1 MTTLKQQFA
10 IDGQA
15 ISNNHEDMVI
25 TLDAHPSVQIKTIQD
40 DSITYEFL
48 GDVAQDST
56 YKLNLTFVYKKLH
69 KLVLPLTLKHTLN
82 DPLISTTYPTKTVK
96 VWDEGKLSDINF
108 KVYYTGTTPQTDIT
122 ATMTNVVITGNEF
135 ITIENGS
142 DWRVING
149 NRSQSFNTELN
160 ITFDCEY
167 EGRVFQGKGILTFN
181 IAQYNPATDDFV
193 ASVIG
198 KAEGTLGVES
208 EIYVKVLYQGRYW
221 KGARVSP
228 TSGLMIA
235 VNIVKQTD
243 DDVNQRL
250 VLTIKPQT
258 VGTSLQSRYF
268 LYKDGSGSGTYY
280 TLWTYTDVWAKA
292 VTASRMPSRFET
304 PVKTIYKSTYTDVR
318 IGHELVTMDDPRLE
332 ITQTNGVYYPIMG
345 YDTDGIWYCNNYGTV
360 GAKTAVD
367 VTIGVKGDSS
377 WTPRTLTTD
386 HYTLSGTI
394 EDNELDIITPTTLEP
409 SKHNTLEYNLVAK
422 ADKSLIPG
430 LVLQGA
436 PVVKQDSGTPLIK
449 YYNDMKIEDTPTV
462 GRVSLGVDVAHGGG
476 NIITT
481 AIFKDPSDK
490 LWVQKVWGFWVDR
503 APVKVE
509 MITTQPIKITNTD
522 KQTINFKT
530 LQDRFNAPNTVI
542 SGTAEI
548 TSTTGTV
555 ASATVPMVKADNTWL
570 TDVTPTG
577 ESGPGTLVGT
587 VLNGGYKYPITVPVE
602 FDRVTAISFVDTP
615 LSVNVFDIGTA
626 VPFQVFVEGVDV
638 TVGSKITFTPTANI
652 IANGETGR
660 GWEVWTAPIAGA
672 AEKVTYQVEVTG
684 IGGEVETYEYVATFD
699 IAAWDGKM
707 MKVVADDLIVSATTT
722 VGKNTTFVVKPMYRG
737 KPAADKIKL
746 DTTYQTSIL
755 NTYATVISQVPS
767 PDNATL
773 TITIHA
779 NRLYHLK
786 DRNQSGVKLLNM
798 RFILDGT
805 APANEGI
812 DVVSKHDMVGFFM
825 GDYLVVSGYAGE
837 IEGPRNSVVPLRIG
851 RGTSAPIAPVYVFKD
866 GERLSL
872 NDPDVEFYV
881 VAGTTATG
889 NDRNTIA
896 WEFMYAED
904 TTVFGRVTG
913 IYLGGSSYG
922 YYNPARVRLRSD
934 SVKYSHAPVPPDS
947 NMWIYPSSVTYNVQA
962 FKQFTPD
969 AVAADDNTIEFTISN
984 GGLVLTN
991 PEVYLIGGV
1000 SVPSNGE
1007 ALIGDVPYTITKH
1020 PTDATKNILKFASG
1034 HTGNNVLFKAKT
1046 RDVAFA
1052 GNWCYSEFNVP
1063 VPQSQSKTLFLD
1075 PDIPVKNGQAFDAE
1089 FTLELLQYKQTP
1101 IDLSGITFK
1110 SVNVTGNAA
1119 PGGIP
1124 VHVEGNKFKLPCVG
1138 TSTFG
1143 TVSVTGTFTEA
1154 GRPDIEYGFAGTFT
1168 TVDNSTLHVIG
1179 KTLNV
1184 NVFQEGDEIPF
1195 SVRDGEST
1203 EDLPITDVKITANEY
1218 VHTSGGANWEIWTA
1232 PKEGIVVTVRYEV
1245 TVTTSTGPEVVVY
1258 NASFNIAPWDGK
1270 MLKIEYNYAGPEKK
1284 HVYARSPY
1292 SETTDIYEIY
1302 PLYRG
1307 KPAADKVMLRSTKP
1321 SLTGI
1326 GIRVS
1331 GYTADGLGLRV
1342 VIWADGSGA
1351 SPAAADN
1358 AYIQYC
1364 LNDANINGQPNNIPD
1379 VTMVQHDVRMRAYKA
1394 DVLNLWVVNP
1404 PEPMLPSVSVNS
1416 AIRTYA
1422 ELAMSNSGVFIPLDD
1437 DKVSIVYNSGSKLSG
1452 LGVDTDHIYHRVN
1465 LGLVSGVS
1473 WHSISALYDNKL
1485 STPALVKTVETGPAK
1500 TDYYNINILPG
1511 QNLLPNSVQDVK
1523 VQVVRNDGS
1532 GTVLTNV
1539 KLASLKGM
1547 KIPEAGNALIVDPK
1561 ASEATMDSG
1570 GTFTVKVKTGWTGTQ
1585 FRLIGAI
1592 HKDGDAEDYFELGD
1606 VGGLTVA
1613 GVAKAKGIGKCITE
1627 TFEVKGQTKT
1637 HFYFNLKLPKFD
1649 GDFDVTAGSF
1659 KTFSLTGAG
1668 KSTAALPTWDTT
1680 KKAWYFANVE
1690 MVEDGGMMKM
1700 SGTFTVTGDTTVY
1713 ELAEFETQIV
1723 STSKIV
1729 FTDVPKT
1736 INIFDAGRD
1745 MPFTATDGTNTLEL
1759 LNTATFS
1766 SETMESYSGNYWRPI
1781 VSAIPLEGKEATIEF
1796 EVTATIDGVLETHRH
1811 VGKFNVNPWDGVEF
1825 RAKTW
1830 PTAALEGP
1838 VGKSIPIAP
1847 SFEFRGVSKTWNNT
1861 EWKTDPAALLLNSD
1875 GVAELISEGNYPGT
1889 NNPFINIKGLKP
1901 SKSEFLYPV
1910 KYVGAGS
1917 TEWPENTPD
1926 KNLAN
1931 ITTSVHIWDLL
1942 LHFDNDVQPGPIVAT
1957 KGDTITIPAVL
1968 TWGKG
1973 TPVAISSATVTQTSP
1988 VGFLTLG
1995 AKGNADFKAVVNG
2008 TNNTAEDID
2017 VPVRINYTYTA
2028 NADTYTLS
2036 YDQIITLKGTP
2047 EVEDVIEF
2055 LYLTDI
2061 VTRNWQKGQLPFGIK
2076 VNSMDVV
2083 IKDVKVTAN
2092 EYIASIP
2099 KDSNNM
2105 VWQCIKGGVDGEVKT
2120 TVEFVVTVS
2129 DGIRD
2134 HVVKKTI
2141 DVTIAEDDGSVFWV
2155 EPVYGQTAY
2164 DMVGSDVRRAVAL
2177 RGSGAAYI
2185 YLGVTGYLKG
2195 DAVETTAVTD
2205 HTLDSNWTVGSLAKQ
2220 NTYEWRQVYNARTSA
2235 YTPRVGIGGI
2245 RLKYGTATA
2254 VEGQNTGTFRI
2265 PLYAYDTAVPS
2276 ATSVVVTNPTEFV
2289 GKFGDTFEHYFN
2301 VGYRGSPLDLNS
2313 TGTEKMY
2320 DGTSASNKLAT
2331 LTVKD
2336 SRHFVHAFAEDVEDE
2351 VTFQCWVMA
2360 RPTGTSGA
2368 HGQTLLKF
2376 TQKPLIPKLAVTTSE
2391 TTPIVGTK
2399 DDTGEMALVV
2409 KYGEDIIPIDD
2420 PKLAITANKGL
2431 EATKGGAGF
2440 NWKIVLGNTN
2450 AAGTY
2455 SSDVTVSYEYHP
2467 GRYATKVFA
2476 QSIQFTPTNRE
2487 VTVVDVPLRASVWD
2501 IGVGIP
2507 FTLWAAGD
2515 EVTSLMTDINVV
2527 QNVYIKKK
2535 ADAIWQVT
2543 SNTAIEETLVETEFT
2558 YRLNDELLVR
2568 TAKGTFIINKYDGKE
2583 FTPYIE
2589 KTGTQWVE
2597 GMLLIGNNL
2606 SSGGSN
2612 PQYNVKIVGVY
2623 RGEPVVMSKGDG
2635 PVTTPLVDV
2644 TRPTTSNLS
2653 LTYVFKSNVVGVFGS
2668 ASAVIDVKRYGT
2680 ATAVEGIDVANLPI
2694 EYVVYDLTADQKYLI
2709 AKLTPSLTG
2718 VIGDE
2723 MEVQCLAFNK
2733 ATVIDLTDPAVTIT
2747 LPGGRLELVEGSVTR
2762 TGFKVKFASG
2772 VDNEVVGDQNV
2783 VIGNT
2788 TYPTLTAT
2796 GKIALTQ
2803 QAGWIALERVDGF
2816 VDAADGS
2823 MDNPLLLKQQVKT
2836 QQ

>member
-82 DPLISTTYPTKTVK
+82 DPLISTTYPTKSVK

-108 KVYYTGTTPQTDIT
+108 KVYYMGTDPRTDIT
-122 ATMTNVVITGNEF
+122 EKMTNVVITGNEF
-135 ITIENGS
+135 VTIENNT
-142 DWRVING
+142 DWRVIKG
-149 NRSQSFNTELN
+149 NTTQSFNTELG
-160 ITFDCEY
+160 ITFDVEH
-167 EGRVFQGKGILTFN
+167 EGKFFHGKGILTFN
-181 IAQYNPATDDFV
+181 IAQYNPATDDFTT
-193 ASVIG
+193 AIIG
-198 KAEGTLGVES
+198 KPEGTLGVES

-228 TSGLMIA
+228 TTGSMIN
-235 VNIVKQTD
+235 VNIVKQAD
-243 DDVNQRL
+243 DDVNERL
-250 VLTIKPQT
+250 VLTIKPQS
-258 VGTSLQSRYF
+258 VGTALQSRYF
-268 LYKDGSGSGTYY
+268 IYKGGTASGVYS

-292 VTASRMPSRFET
+292 ITASRMPSRFDT
-304 PVKTIYKSTYTDVR
+304 IVNTIYKSKYTDVR
-318 IGHELVTMDDPRLE
+318 IGHEKVTMDDPRLE
-332 ITQTNGVYYPIMG
+332 ITQTNGVFYPIMG
-345 YDTDGIWYCNNYGTV
+345 YDKDGIWYLNNYGTV
-360 GAKTAVD
+360 GTKTSVD
-367 VTIGVKGDSS
+367 VTIGYKGDAT
-377 WTPRTLTTD
+377 WTPRILTTD
-386 HYTLSGTI
+386 HYTLAGVG
-394 EDNELDIITPTTLEP
+394 EQNELTIVNPTTLEP
-409 SKHNTLEYNLVAK
+409 SKHNTLEYNLVNK
-422 ADKSLIPG
+422 ADSGSVSG
-430 LVLQGA
+430 LVLQGV
-436 PVVKQDSGTPLIK
+436 PIVRHDSGTPLIK

-462 GRVSLGVDVAHGGG
+462 GRVSLSLDVAHGGG
-476 NIITT
+476 NVITT
-481 AIFKDPSDK
+481 AIFKDATDK

-503 APVKVE
+503 APFKVE
-509 MITTQPIKITNTD
+509 MITEQPIKITNTD

-530 LQDRFNAPNTVI
+530 LQDRFNAPNTVV

-548 TSTTGTV
+548 TSTTGAV
-555 ASATVPMVKADNTWL
+555 ASATAPTAQADNTWL

-577 ESGPGTLVGT
+577 EGGTGTLVGT
-587 VLNGGYKYPITVPVE
+587 VLNGGFKYPITVPVE
-602 FDRVTAISFVDTP
+602 FDRVTAIEFVDTP
-615 LSVNVFDIGTA
+615 LSVNVFDIGTD
-626 VPFQVFVEGVDV
+626 VPFQVLVEGVDV
-638 TVGSKITFTPTANI
+638 TVGAKITFTPTANI

-660 GWEVWTAPIAGA
+660 GWEIWTAPKAGVT
-672 AEKVTYQVEVTG
+672 EKITYQVEVTG
-684 IGGEVETYEYVATFD
+684 VSGKPEVYEHVGTFN

-707 MKVVADDLIVSATTT
+707 LKMEITDNYIGITNVQDTT
-722 VGKNTTFVVKPMYRG
+722 VEFTTMYRG
-737 KPAADKIKL
+737 KPGADKVEVMEL
-746 DTTYQTSIL
+746 GSLGWY
-755 NTYATVISQVPS
+755 
-767 PDNATL
+767 
-773 TITIHA
+773 
-779 NRLYHLK
+779 
-786 DRNQSGVKLLNM
+786 
-798 RFILDGT
+798 
-805 APANEGI
+805 I
-812 DVVSKHDMVGFFM
+812 DVVSALPSEDKSKFILTVRGRVAAAHKQNVWNDFLTIQNIRFGVIGTPQTTLDVDWVDKGAYSAAFCD
-825 GDYLVVSGYAGE
+825 DYLTMYGAVHSIQGAQYEVSHMRSGAVQGSSVGHTHAFISGKRVLLKDIYCWVDAGTHAKAIEYVYGEDDRLYAQITRAYSGS
-837 IEGPRNSVVPLRIG
+837 GMQNLLRCKWVG
-851 RGTSAPIAPVYVFKD
+851 SENGKYTFTPTGSEAYLYVFTD
-866 GERLSL
+866 L
-872 NDPDVEFYV
+872 
-881 VAGTTATG
+881 AGSIGQTALTTQTTAVASDDNVVT
-889 NDRNTIA
+889 
-896 WEFMYAED
+896 
-904 TTVFGRVTG
+904 FGMQQPPLVLDQTNRTLKGLKLVP
-913 IYLGGSSYG
+913 YPAGS
-922 YYNPARVRLRSD
+922 NAVI
-934 SVKYSHAPVPPDS
+934 PDS
-947 NMWIYPSSVTYNVQA
+947 DWSIE
-962 FKQFTPD
+962 PD
-969 AVAADDNTIEFTISN
+969 TD
-984 GGLVLTN
+984 
-991 PEVYLIGGV
+991 P
-1000 SVPSNGE
+1000 
-1007 ALIGDVPYTITKH
+1007 TKW
-1020 PTDATKNILKFASG
+1020 KVKFAAG
-1034 HTGNNVLFKAKT
+1034 HTGKGFRIDGATESATTGRKSRLNVLM
-1046 RDVAFA
+1046 V
-1052 GNWCYSEFNVP
+1052 
-1063 VPQSQSKTLFLD
+1063 VPQAQSKMVFLD
-1075 PDIPVKNGQAFDAE
+1075 PDIPAKIGQPFDAE
-1089 FTLELLQYKQTP
+1089 FTLELLQYKLTP

-1110 SVNVTGNAA
+1110 SVSLTGNAA
-1119 PGGIP
+1119 PAGVP
-1124 VHVEGNKFKLPCVG
+1124 VHVEGNKFKMPCMG
-1138 TSTFG
+1138 TPTFG
-1143 TVSVTGTFTEA
+1143 TVSLTGTFTEA
-1154 GRPDIEYGFAGTFT
+1154 GAPDIEYGFAGTFI
-1168 TVDNSTLHVIG
+1168 TVDDSTLHVVG

-1184 NVFQEGDEIPF
+1184 TVFQEGTEIPF
-1195 SVRDGEST
+1195 TVRDGEST

-1232 PKEGIVVTVRYEV
+1232 PKEGIVTIVRYEV
-1245 TVTTSTGPEVVVY
+1245 TVTTSTGPEIVVY

-1270 MLKIEYNYAGPEKK
+1270 MLKIDYNYAGPEKK
-1284 HVYARSPY
+1284 HAYARFPVSM
-1292 SETTDIYEIY
+1292 TTDIYEVY
-1302 PLYRG
+1302 PIYRG
-1307 KPAADKVMLRSTKP
+1307 KPAADKVMLRSIKP
-1321 SLTGI
+1321 SIPGV
-1326 GIRVS
+1326 GIRMD

-1342 VIWADGSGA
+1342 VLWTSTQVSQPVGAD
-1351 SPAAADN
+1351 D

-1364 LNDANINGQPNNIPD
+1364 LTDANLNGQANNIPD
-1379 VTMVQHDVRMRAYKA
+1379 VTMVQHDLKVRAYKP
-1394 DVLNLWVVNP
+1394 DVLNLWVINP
-1404 PEPMLPSVSVNS
+1404 SDSKLPLVYVNS
-1416 AIRTYA
+1416 AFRVYA
-1422 ELAMSNSGVFIPLDD
+1422 ELGMGNSGELIPLDD

-1452 LGVDTDHIYHRVN
+1452 LGVDANHIYHRVN
-1465 LGLVSGVS
+1465 LGLTAGTT
-1473 WHSISALYDNKL
+1473 WHPISALYDNKL
-1485 STPALVKTVETGPAK
+1485 STAAQVRTYAVTGPAK
-1500 TDYYNINILPG
+1500 TDYYLINMLPG

-1532 GTVLTNV
+1532 ETALTNV
-1539 KLASLKGM
+1539 KIASLKGM
-1547 KIPEAGNALIVDPK
+1547 KIPETGTALVRDPK
-1561 ASEATMDSG
+1561 ASEATMG
-1570 GTFTVKVKTGWTGTQ
+1570 GDGTWTVKVNTGWTGTQ

-1973 TPVAISSATVTQTSP
+1973 TPVAISSATITQTSP

-2061 VTRNWQKGQLPFGIK
+2061 ITRNWQKGQLPFGIK

-2467 GRYATKVFA
+2467 GRFATKVFA

-2644 TRPTTSNLS
+2644 IRPTTSNLS